1 MIAVLFNLQQK
12 GMYMFSEP
20 SRIIKYYKL
29 QNTGW
34 SDGKSWFTIYN
45 ERRFDT
51 FEQAKESFKNHE
63 NDDPDIKWRIVEVIV
78 YIHCQDKTQPEIM
91 TQKVTQ
97 ERYLYVKHG
106 Q

>member
-1 MIAVLFNLQQK
+1 
-12 GMYMFSEP
+12 MFSEP
-20 SRIIKYYKL
+20 SRIIKFYKL

-34 SDGKSWFTIYN
+34 SDGQSWFTIYN

-63 NDDPDIKWRIVEVIV
+63 NDDPKIKWRIVEVIV
-78 YIHCQDKTQPEIM
+78 YTYCQDKTQPELM

-97 ERYLYVKHG
+97 ERYLYVKHE